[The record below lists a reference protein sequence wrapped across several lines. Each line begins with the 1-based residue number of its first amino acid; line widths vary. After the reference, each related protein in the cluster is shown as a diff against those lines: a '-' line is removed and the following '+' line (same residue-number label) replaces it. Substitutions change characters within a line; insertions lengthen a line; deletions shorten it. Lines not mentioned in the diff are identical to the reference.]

1 MRHINDRE
9 KRHAQP
15 NVNVELPALSPAY
28 VSADDAARY
37 AHRLIGDFRS
47 AEYGGVILKDA
58 QGRFFATRPVKDQS
72 GSFNP
77 TRVISTD
84 AQGNFITPAGYT
96 CYAFYHS
103 HPSNY
108 DELLH
113 GLEHLSAS
121 AEEVM
126 TSIGFFSRTDIV
138 VNMLNAYFAVAH
150 YLSAPNGA
158 LLKYVSSGSA
168 AERALVERFVLDM
181 QAEKLSFSTV
191 AEYVQEVART
201 GALSIIQSNEV
212 WGGKLGKVSA
222 DFKVFTAHA
231 LLDPAPVMISQPA
244 FSSISSTLEQALK
257 EARARVHQTAESQF
271 GFILKFKDRPIYIST
286 EPVIEEMDFSLARIF
301 GRSTAG
307 KALVPTN
314 FEIVGLYACD
324 GFYRDPSLVPAQEPT
339 VFKNFLHPDALAKG
353 IQVAKS
359 LKLPAASQA
368 VPLYI
373 VCRDG
378 ALLKYVSTL
387 AAAEEKFLAA
397 LPQGE
402 GGGLAI
408 LRDLLGGFYTPGT
421 YIRDLAAAGQLSV
434 LHTSDLWRYAGR
446 VDANWQPYKDFYRRE
461 LGPSFVSADD
471 AARYAH
477 NVIAKRTDY
486 TYGGL
491 IYQRLD
497 NRFVAT
503 EPMAV
508 KNETFDATQ
517 VFPPELMKHVPHG
530 CSVAAVYHTHCVHPL
545 QLWRSADEEQL
556 FRNML
561 EPHELYDAIKNRDWA
576 SARYFST
583 QNGTLLR
590 YTPSGSA
597 KEANLFRLISPPALN
612 PEQVR
617 RNTLGAAMRANTL
630 KPGQYI
636 SHVAEAGDL
645 CVVVGSALWGPP
657 GKITPI
663 WKPRVSTAAVT
674 HALSLP
680 ALSPIFAQSEDA
692 VRYAHEHMGARA
704 TAQYGVILR
713 STHSEE
719 YVTTLPLEGG
729 DFSLERLFSRDE
741 LTGHYHLPLAFKLH
755 GVYVGASKKVAQIKG
770 HLTNRRV
777 YEAFISPVDLVKAL
791 QLAISLKREVALV
804 GEGSVVYI
812 SGGEGALL
820 RFINTLDAVQLS
832 TGLFKDAGQALLN
845 ELTALRLTPLEYVRQ
860 VAMAGELHVLQTN
873 AVWHEPGHVS
883 GGWQPYG
890 LESVPRPAST
900 LKFFPASPVFSHP
913 DDAARF
919 VHRRIK
925 LPHTVNIMGG
935 VLHDATYGSY
945 VALEP
950 VVNGESV
957 NVAEMINKTHSYQQ
971 QGSARAVLPL
981 GYSLVSLHYSRDVRG
996 IRAVSGVE
1004 TQLIR
1009 NIPWPEDL
1017 CYAFHTE
1024 DVRGAVYDYVYVS
1037 ADDGGLLRYGRG
1049 NDAATFALCNGV
1061 SGYGWTTEAYF
1072 VENAQPLPTPTP
1084 ASEIMTKLLN
1094 FGSLRVLVSSASWP
1108 LQGGIHSPHTIS
1120 TEPSGLNYEGTTPA
1134 QPIANL
1140 KVGPLRDEL

>member
-1 MRHINDRE
+1 MNHTSDRE

-15 NVNVELPALSPAY
+15 NVRVELPALSPAF

-37 AHRLIGDFRS
+37 AHRLIGDFRNV
-47 AEYGGVILKDA
+47 EYGGAILKDA
-58 QGRFFATRPVKDQS
+58 QGRYYATRPVRDQS

-84 AQGNFITPAGYT
+84 AQGLFITPAGYT
-96 CYAFYHS
+96 CYALYHS

-108 DELLH
+108 EELQRAFKH
-113 GLEHLSAS
+113 WST
-121 AEEVM
+121 EEIQ
-126 TSIGFFSRTDIV
+126 TAISFFSSNDIV
-138 VNMLNAYFAVAH
+138 LNMLNAYFAVAH
-150 YLSAPNGA
+150 YLSCPNGA

-168 AERALVERFVLDM
+168 VERALSERIAYDVH
-181 QAEKLSFSTV
+181 AKKLSFSRI
-191 AEYVQEVART
+191 AEYVQEVARAGT
-201 GALSIIQSNEV
+201 LSIIQSNEV
-212 WGGKLGKVSA
+212 WGGKLGQVTT
-222 DFKVFTAHA
+222 DFKVFTPHP
-231 LLDPAPVMISQPA
+231 LLDIAPVMVSQPA

-257 EARARVHQTAESQF
+257 EARARVYQTAESQY
-271 GFILKFKDRPIYIST
+271 GVILKFKNHPFYIST
-286 EPVIEEMDFSLARIF
+286 EPVSEEMDFSLARIF
-301 GRSTAG
+301 GRNTAG
-307 KALVPTN
+307 RALVPAN

-324 GFYRDPSLVPAQEPT
+324 GFYRDPSEVPAQEPT

-353 IQVAKS
+353 IEVAKR

-368 VPLYI
+368 VPLFI

-378 ALLKYVSTL
+378 ALLKYVSTF
-387 AAAEEKFLAA
+387 AAAEEKFLRA
-397 LPQGE
+397 LPQSE
-402 GGGLAI
+402 GGALAV
-408 LRDLLGGFYTPGT
+408 LRDLLGGVYTPSN

-446 VDANWQPYKDFYRRE
+446 VAANWQPYKDFYRRE

-486 TYGGL
+486 TYGGI

-508 KNETFDATQ
+508 KNETFDATL
-517 VFPPELMKHVPHG
+517 VFPPELMRHVPHG
-530 CSVAAVYHTHCVHPL
+530 FSVVAVYHTHCVHPL

-561 EPHELYDAIKNRDWA
+561 EPHELYDAIKNSDWA

-597 KEANLFRLISPPALN
+597 KEVILLSQISPPRLN
-612 PEQVR
+612 PEKVR
-617 RNTLGAAMRANTL
+617 RNTLGAAMRANSI
-630 KPGQYI
+630 KPGQYVAQ
-636 SHVAEAGDL
+636 VAEAGDL
-645 CVVVGSALWGPP
+645 YVVVGSALWGKP
-657 GKITPI
+657 GKITPT
-663 WKPRVSTAAVT
+663 WKPGGRTSAVT
-674 HALSLP
+674 QALSPP

-692 VRYAHEHMGARA
+692 VRYAHEHMGART

-729 DFSLERLFSRDE
+729 DFSMERLYPRDDS
-741 LTGHYHLPLAFKLH
+741 TQPYTLPMAFQLH
-755 GVYVGASKKVAQIKG
+755 GVYVGAPEKVAPIKG

-777 YEAFISPVDLVKAL
+777 YDAFISPVDLFKAL
-791 QLAISLKREVALV
+791 QLAISLKHEDALV
-804 GEGSVVYI
+804 GEGSVIYI
-812 SGGEGALL
+812 SGGDGALL
-820 RFINTLDAVQLS
+820 RFFSTLDAVQLS
-832 TGLFKDAGQALLN
+832 TGLFKDSGQALLN
-845 ELTALRLTPLEYVRQ
+845 DLTALRLTPLEYVRQ

-873 AVWHEPGHVS
+873 AVWHEPGSVS

-890 LESVPRPAST
+890 LESAPRPAST
-900 LKFFPASPVFSHP
+900 LKFFPASPVFCHP

-935 VLHDATYGSY
+935 VLYEATYESY

-957 NVAEMINKTHSYQQ
+957 NVAEMISKTHGQPTA
-971 QGSARAVLPL
+971 SARAVLPR

-996 IRAVSGVE
+996 LSAESEVE
-1004 TQLIR
+1004 AQLIR
-1009 NIPWPEDL
+1009 NLPWPEDL

-1024 DVRGAVYDYVYVS
+1024 EVIGIVYDYVYVS

-1049 NDAATFALCNGV
+1049 NEAATFALCNGV
-1061 SGYGWTTEAYF
+1061 SGYGWTTQAYF
-1072 VENAQPLPTPTP
+1072 VENAQPLPIPTP
-1084 ASEIMTKLLN
+1084 ASEILTKLLN
-1094 FGSLRVLVSSASWP
+1094 SGSLRVLVSSASWP
-1108 LQGGIHSPHTIS
+1108 LQGGIQSRHTIS
-1120 TEPSGLNYEGTTPA
+1120 TEPSDLDYEGTTAA
-1134 QPIANL
+1134 QPIANV